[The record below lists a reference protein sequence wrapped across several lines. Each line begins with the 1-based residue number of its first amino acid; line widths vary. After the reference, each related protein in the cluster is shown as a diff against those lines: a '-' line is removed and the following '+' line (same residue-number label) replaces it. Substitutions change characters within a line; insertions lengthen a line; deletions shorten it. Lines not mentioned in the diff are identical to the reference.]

1 MESWKCILGTGQG
14 PSFTKALE
22 PHSWKEEPA
31 PERQGPI
38 ALEVSDMG
46 CQALIGCPGPRRRRP
61 SGGRSTDSKGSTPG
75 SVSESLDQKMDNPD
89 ASHKNL
95 SMEFLKQHTK
105 KFVTQW

>member
-1 MESWKCILGTGQG
+1 VESWKCILGTGQG

-75 SVSESLDQKMDNPD
+75 SVSESLDQTMHNTD

-95 SMEFLKQHTK
+95 SMEFFETTH
-105 KFVTQW
+105 